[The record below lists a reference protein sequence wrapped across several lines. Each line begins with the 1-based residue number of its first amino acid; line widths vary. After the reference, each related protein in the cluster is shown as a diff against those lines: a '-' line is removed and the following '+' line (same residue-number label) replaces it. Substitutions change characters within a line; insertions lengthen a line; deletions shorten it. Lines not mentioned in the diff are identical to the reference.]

1 MPPPRVQSVE
11 YHDLASRSSIDS
23 FASVSDWEQ
32 AGLVLPSSRSHRSF
46 WRKLCGSTPTPWQ
59 PQRARPRRFASP
71 RWSSIRQL
79 FRIALSFLIVLISC
93 TALFFPSYTR
103 LPPHYR
109 SVVEQATQSDQHG
122 RGNPR
127 NERIFIAAILYDPE
141 GTIAGGRW
149 GESLL
154 QLIDLVGEDNVF
166 LSIYENDSGGQG
178 EQALRHLED
187 RVACNKSIQS
197 DLHLDLSTFSRVTV
211 PGGAQRIKRTDY
223 LAELRNRALRPL
235 DDPAAQPYDR
245 ILYLND
251 VIFDPIDAVQLLF
264 STNAAHAP
272 DGVARYRA
280 ACAVDFINPFKFY
293 DTYATRDLEGYGI
306 GLQFY
311 PWFSTAGHARSRQDV
326 LAQKDAVRVR
336 SCWGGMVAFNATYFQ
351 RHDHPVR
358 FRADSDLFYDGSEC
372 CIIHADL
379 QDSPAAAA
387 ARVDDLTDSG
397 VYMNPYVRT
406 AYTER
411 SFRWLRTTRR
421 FERLYSLVHGIV
433 SRLAGFPRFNPRR
446 TEIAGEVVRERM
458 WVPDARHSNGG
469 SYQTVERVADNDGFC
484 GDGFGGR
491 RGLQLIRENR
501 QAGEDGW
508 EEVPVPVA

>member
-32 AGLVLPSSRSHRSF
+32 AGLVLPSNRSHRSF
-46 WRKLCGSTPTPWQ
+46 WRKLWRSTPTPWQ

-103 LPPHYR
+103 LPPHYQQ
-109 SVVEQATQSDQHG
+109 VVERATQSDQHG

-154 QLIDLVGEDNVF
+154 QLIDLLGEDNVF
-166 LSIYENDSGGQG
+166 LSIYENDSSGQG

-187 RVACNKSIQS
+187 RVACNNSIQS
-197 DLHLDLSTFSRVTV
+197 DLHLDLSTFPRVTV
-211 PGGAQRIKRTDY
+211 PGGAQRVKRTDY

-264 STNAAHAP
+264 STNAANAS

-293 DTYATRDLEGYGI
+293 DTYATRDSEGYGI

-311 PWFSTAGHARSRQDV
+311 PC
-326 LAQKDAVRVR
+326 
-336 SCWGGMVAFNATYFQ
+336 CWGGMVAFNATYFQ
-351 RHDHPVR
+351 RPDRPVR

-379 QDSPAAAA
+379 QDPPAA

-421 FERLYSLVHGIV
+421 FERLYSPVHGV
-433 SRLAGFPRFNPRR
+433 MSRLAGFPRFNPRR
-446 TEIAGEVVRERM
+446 TEIDGEVVAERM
-458 WVPDARHSNGG
+458 WVPDARHSKGG
-469 SYQTVERVADNDGFC
+469 S
-484 GDGFGGR
+484 
-491 RGLQLIRENR
+491 
-501 QAGEDGW
+501 
-508 EEVPVPVA
+508 